1 MQTAEPVIQLNLPVT
16 DINFILG
23 LVGKQPYEQVVGLI
37 DNVRAQAAPQ
47 LVAHAQAV
55 QAAAQQQAAP
65 APAGET
71 PAAPAETSG
80 QDGGQFQ

>member
-37 DNVRAQAAPQ
+37 DNIRSQAAPQ
-47 LVAHAQAV
+47 LVAHAQAA
-55 QAAAQQQAAP
+55 QAASQQQAAP
-65 APAGET
+65 AGET
-71 PAAPAETSG
+71 PDAPAETNG